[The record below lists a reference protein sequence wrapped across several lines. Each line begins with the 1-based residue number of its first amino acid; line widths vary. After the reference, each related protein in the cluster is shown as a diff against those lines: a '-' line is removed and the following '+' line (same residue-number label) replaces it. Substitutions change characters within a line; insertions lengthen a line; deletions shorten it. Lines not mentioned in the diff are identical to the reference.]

1 MAEQHTYD
9 PSKPLYLVDGSGFI
23 FRAYHALPP
32 MNRADGTQVN
42 AVYGFC
48 NMVLKLLTDFDA
60 HNIAVIFD
68 ASSVTFRNEIYS
80 AYKANRDEPP
90 EDLRP
95 QFGLIREATRA
106 FALPC
111 IELDGYEADDLI
123 AAYTK
128 QARAKGQDV
137 VIVSSDKDL
146 MQLVDEKTTLFD
158 TMKNKRS
165 GIEEVFEKF
174 GVEPAKVVDV
184 QALAGDSTDNIPGVP
199 GIGIKTAAQLI
210 QEYGDLETLLAR
222 AGEIKQNKRRENLI
236 EFAEQARISMK
247 LVTLDTETPVP
258 EPLENLIARQPTAET
273 LGGFLQ
279 QQNFKTLTTRVV
291 DQLTTG
297 GAAAIPAPNP
307 AAAKSPA
314 ISAAADGAPDSQAAT
329 PLTARQADT
338 AKPIADCDFPIIT
351 DMPALKAIIAEAYET
366 GFLAIDTET
375 NSLHAP
381 TAKLVGICLA
391 ARPEGGAY
399 IPLAH
404 VQAQDLLEVRDG
416 DELRQLPTA
425 AVIDALKPVLEDPSV
440 LKIGHNF
447 KYDWQLL
454 KRQGVDVAPVD
465 DTMLLSYVL
474 DGSQHSHSLDNL
486 ALMYLN
492 HAMVSYESVVGKGK
506 KQITFDQV
514 EIPAAA
520 HYAAEDAEA
529 TLRLHTILKPRLAAE
544 RMTYVYERIE
554 RPLISVIGQM
564 ELNGIAVDATVL
576 RAMSEDFAGR
586 LQVLEAEVHKLAGTE
601 FNLGSPKQLG
611 EVLFDNL
618 GLPGGKKSKTGAW
631 STAAD
636 VLEPLAD
643 EHEVVA
649 KLLEWRSL
657 SKLKSTYTD
666 SLQHDIV
673 DGRVHTSFSMA
684 ATNTGRL
691 SSSDP
696 NLQNIPIR
704 TEEGRK
710 IRAAFVA
717 PKGHVLIAADYSQIE
732 LRLAADM
739 AGIDALKDAFKN
751 GIDIHAATAAQVFD
765 VPLDAMTPELRRRA
779 KAINFGI
786 IYGISAFGL
795 AKQIQ
800 VSNGE
805 AKEYIDAYLGRF
817 SELTAFME
825 STKEFA
831 REHGYVETMFGRRC
845 YMPGIK
851 DKNPA
856 IRGFAE
862 RQAINAPLQG
872 TAADIIKRAMIKLP
886 GALAEAG
893 LKTRMLLQVHD
904 ELVFEAP
911 EDEAEKAIALI
922 KNVMTKAASLSV
934 PLEVEANQAT
944 SWADAH

>member
-1 MAEQHTYD
+1 MTDPAKYD

-23 FRAYHALPP
+23 FRAYHALPS

-48 NMVLKLLTDFDA
+48 NMLLKLLTDFDA
-60 HNIAVIFD
+60 HNIGVIFD
-68 ASSVTFRNEIYS
+68 AKSNTFRNEIYPE
-80 AYKANRDEPP
+80 YKANREAPP

-95 QFGLIREATRA
+95 QFGLIRDAVRA
-106 FALPC
+106 FALPS
-111 IELDGYEADDLI
+111 IELEGYEADDLI
-123 AAYTK
+123 AAYTR
-128 QARAKGQDV
+128 QARERDQEV
-137 VIVSSDKDL
+137 IIVSSDKDL
-146 MQLVDEKTTLFD
+146 MQLVDDRVSLFD

-165 GIEEVFEKF
+165 GPEEVFEKF
-174 GVEPAKVVDV
+174 GVEPERVVDV

-199 GIGIKTAAQLI
+199 GIGIKTAALLI
-210 QEYGDLETLLAR
+210 QEYGDLETLLER

-236 EFAEQARISMK
+236 EFAEQARVSMK
-247 LVTLDTETPVP
+247 LVTLDKDTPVP
-258 EPLENLIARQPTAET
+258 QPLDSLIAHKPTAEQ
-273 LGGFLQ
+273 LGGFLRE
-279 QQNFKTLTTRVV
+279 QNFKTLTTRVV
-291 DQLTTG
+291 ERLTDG
-297 GAAAIPAPNP
+297 SVDDLPPVEEAPAQSTAQPVG
-307 AAAKSPA
+307 
-314 ISAAADGAPDSQAAT
+314 SAA
-329 PLTARQADT
+329 T
-338 AKPIADCDFPIIT
+338 AKTEKLPPISECSFATISEMAT
-351 DMPALKAIIAEAYET
+351 LEAIIADAYDS

-391 ARPEGGAY
+391 AKPTGGAY
-399 IPLAH
+399 IPLQH
-404 VQAQDLLEVRDG
+404 EQVQDLLEQKDG
-416 DELRQLPTA
+416 DDIRQLPMA
-425 AVIDALKPVLEDPSV
+425 DVIAALKPVLEDPAV

-474 DGSQHSHSLDNL
+474 DGSQHSHALDNL
-486 ALMYLN
+486 ALLYLD
-492 HAMVSYESVVGKGK
+492 HEMVKFESVVGKGK

-514 EIPAAA
+514 DIPTATG
-520 HYAAEDAEA
+520 YAAEDAEA
-529 TLRLHTILKPRLAAE
+529 TLRLHRILKPRLAAD
-544 RMTYVYERIE
+544 RMAYVYERIE
-554 RPLISVIGQM
+554 RPLVPVIGAM
-564 ELNGIAVDATVL
+564 ELAGIAVDAGIL
-576 RAMSEDFAGR
+576 RSMSEDFAKR
-586 LQVLEAEVHKLAGTE
+586 LQVLEGEVHKLAGTE

-618 GLPGGKKSKTGAW
+618 GLPGGKKSKTGVW
-631 STAAD
+631 STAVD

-643 EHEVVA
+643 QHEVVA

-666 SLQHDIV
+666 ALQDDIV

-710 IRAAFVA
+710 IRTAFVA

-732 LRLAADM
+732 LRLAAHM
-739 AGIDALKDAFKN
+739 AGIEALKDAFRN
-751 GIDIHAATAAQVFD
+751 GIDIHAATASQVFD
-765 VPLDAMTPELRRRA
+765 VPLDEMTPELRRRA

-800 VSNGE
+800 VPMGE
-805 AKEYIDAYLGRF
+805 AKAYIDAYLGRF
-817 SELTAFME
+817 SELTEFME
-825 STKEFA
+825 DTKEYA
-831 REHGYVETMFGRRC
+831 REHGYVETLFGRRC
-845 YMPGIK
+845 YVPGIQ

-856 IRGFAE
+856 SRAFAE

-872 TAADIIKRAMIKLP
+872 TAADIIKRAMMRLP

-904 ELVFEAP
+904 ELIFEAP
-911 EDEAEKAIALI
+911 VDEAEQALALI
-922 KNVMTKAASLSV
+922 RKIMSKSATLDV
-934 PLEVEANQAT
+934 PLEVEANQAE
-944 SWADAH
+944 SWASAH

>member
-1 MAEQHTYD
+1 MLD
-9 PSKPLYLVDGSGFI
+9 
-23 FRAYHALPP
+23 RAA
-32 MNRADGTQVN
+32 
-42 AVYGFC
+42 
-48 NMVLKLLTDFDA
+48 
-60 HNIAVIFD
+60 
-68 ASSVTFRNEIYS
+68 
-80 AYKANRDEPP
+80 
-90 EDLRP
+90 
-95 QFGLIREATRA
+95 
-106 FALPC
+106 
-111 IELDGYEADDLI
+111 
-123 AAYTK
+123 
-128 QARAKGQDV
+128 
-137 VIVSSDKDL
+137 
-146 MQLVDEKTTLFD
+146 
-158 TMKNKRS
+158 
-165 GIEEVFEKF
+165 
-174 GVEPAKVVDV
+174 
-184 QALAGDSTDNIPGVP
+184 
-199 GIGIKTAAQLI
+199 
-210 QEYGDLETLLAR
+210 
-222 AGEIKQNKRRENLI
+222 EIKQNKRRENLI

-258 EPLENLIARQPTAET
+258 EPLEQLTAQQPTAET
-273 LGGFLQ
+273 LGGFLRD
-279 QQNFKTLTTRVV
+279 QNFKTLTTRVV
-291 DQLTTG
+291 DQLTEG
-297 GAAAIPAPNP
+297 GATAIPP
-307 AAAKSPA
+307 AAGQDQAST
-314 ISAAADGAPDSQAAT
+314 SAPKADSFKA
-329 PLTARQADT
+329 
-338 AKPIADCDFPIIT
+338 IADCEFPIIT
-351 DMPALKAIIAEAYET
+351 DMAALEVIVADAFET

-391 ARPEGGAY
+391 AKPEGGAY

-404 VQAQDLLEVRDG
+404 VQAQDLLEAKEG
-416 DELRQLPTA
+416 DDIKQLPTDQ
-425 AVIDALKPVLEDPSV
+425 VIEALKPVLEDPSV

-454 KRQGVDVAPVD
+454 KRLDVDVTPVD

-474 DGSQHSHSLDNL
+474 DGSQHSHGLDNL

-492 HAMVSYESVVGKGK
+492 HEMVKYESVVGKGK

-514 EIPAAA
+514 EIPTAAK
-520 HYAAEDAEA
+520 YAAEDAEA
-529 TLRLHTILKPRLAAE
+529 TLRLHRVLKPRLIADK
-544 RMTYVYERIE
+544 MTYVYERIE
-554 RPLISVIGQM
+554 RPLVSVIGQM

-576 RAMSEDFAGR
+576 RAMSEDFAKR
-586 LQVLEAEVHKLAGTE
+586 LQVLEGEVHSLAGTE

-636 VLEPLAD
+636 VLEPLSE

-666 SLQHDIV
+666 SLQNDIV
-673 DGRVHTSFSMA
+673 SSPTGGRVHTSFSMA

-710 IRAAFVA
+710 IRTAFVA
-717 PKGHVLIAADYSQIE
+717 PKDHVLIAADYSQIE

-751 GIDIHAATAAQVFD
+751 GIDIHAATASQVFD
-765 VPLDAMTPELRRRA
+765 IPLDEMTSEMRRRA

-805 AKEYIDAYLGRF
+805 AKDYIDAYLGRF
-817 SELTAFME
+817 SELTEFME
-825 STKEFA
+825 NTKEFA
-831 REHGYVETMFGRRC
+831 REHGYVETLFGRRC

-856 IRGFAE
+856 MRGFAE

-872 TAADIIKRAMIKLP
+872 TAADIIKRAMIQLP
-886 GALAEAG
+886 GALADAG

-911 EDEAEKAIALI
+911 KDEAEKAIELI
-922 KNVMTKAASLSV
+922 KRVMAKAASLSV
-934 PLEVEANQAT
+934 PLEVDVNQAD
-944 SWADAH
+944 SWAEAH

>member
-1 MAEQHTYD
+1 MAEQNTYD

-48 NMVLKLLTDFDA
+48 NMLLKLLTDFDA

-68 ASSVTFRNEIYS
+68 ASSTTFRNEIYS
-80 AYKANRDEPP
+80 EYKANRDEPP

-95 QFGLIREATRA
+95 QFGLIRDATRA

-111 IELDGYEADDLI
+111 VELAGYEADDLI

-128 QARAKGQDV
+128 QARAKDQEV

-146 MQLVDEKTTLFD
+146 MQLVDEKTSLFD

-165 GIEEVFEKF
+165 SIAEVFEKF
-174 GVEPAKVVDV
+174 GVEPERVIDV

-210 QEYGDLETLLAR
+210 QEYGDLETLLER

-236 EFAEQARISMK
+236 EYAEQARISMK

-258 EPLENLIARQPTAET
+258 EPLEQLIAQQPTAET

-279 QQNFKTLTTRVV
+279 EQNFKTLTTRVV
-291 DQLTTG
+291 DQLTEG
-297 GAAAIPAPNP
+297 GATAIPAASGNK
-307 AAAKSPA
+307 AAAP
-314 ISAAADGAPDSQAAT
+314 SAPKADD
-329 PLTARQADT
+329 L
-338 AKPIADCDFPIIT
+338 KPIAECDFPIIT
-351 DMPALKAIIAEAYET
+351 DMDALNAIIADAYES

-391 ARPEGGAY
+391 AKPEGGAY

-404 VQAQDLLEVRDG
+404 AQAQDLLEVKEG
-416 DELRQLPTA
+416 DDIKQLPTD
-425 AVIDALKPVLEDPSV
+425 AVIATLKPVLEDHSV

-454 KRQGVDVAPVD
+454 KRLDVDVTPVD

-474 DGSQHSHSLDNL
+474 DGSKHSHGLDNL
-486 ALMYLN
+486 ALIYLN
-492 HAMVSYESVVGKGK
+492 HEMVKYESVVGKGK

-514 EIPAAA
+514 EIPTAAK
-520 HYAAEDAEA
+520 YAAEDAEA
-529 TLRLHTILKPRLAAE
+529 TLRLHRVLKPRLAVEQMA
-544 RMTYVYERIE
+544 YVYERIE
-554 RPLISVIGQM
+554 RPLVSVIGQM

-586 LQVLEAEVHKLAGTE
+586 LQVLEGEVHKLAGAE

-636 VLEPLAD
+636 LLEPLAH

-710 IRAAFVA
+710 IRTAFVA

-751 GIDIHAATAAQVFD
+751 GIDIHAATASQVFD
-765 VPLDAMTPELRRRA
+765 VPLDEMTPELRRRA

-817 SELTAFME
+817 SELTEFME
-825 STKEFA
+825 NTKEFA
-831 REHGYVETMFGRRC
+831 REHGYVETLFGRRC

-856 IRGFAE
+856 MRGFAE

-872 TAADIIKRAMIKLP
+872 TAADIIKRAMIQLP
-886 GALAEAG
+886 GALADAG
-893 LKTRMLLQVHD
+893 LNTRMLLQVHD

-911 EDEAEKAIALI
+911 EAEAEQAITLI
-922 KNVMTKAASLSV
+922 KNVMAKAASLSV
-934 PLEVEANQAT
+934 PLEVEANQAQ
-944 SWADAH
+944 SWAEAH